1 MGYDCFIEEDKSPPM
16 AKTAPNGTEDCAQ
29 ITSHCYTTPYWSYK
43 KCMGHTAGVV
53 DGRTYETLAQ
63 HLQGRAPL
71 SVHLK
76 IDVEGSE
83 WTVLEQLLERPDDLA
98 KIRTLDMEVHFGYS
112 AASEAKFAQWP
123 EKDRLERQVR
133 IFEGLAEKLIVTGT
147 TMETYRQ
154 GWWPD
159 KDCPEQQCHEPV
171 VHLAGGWSP
180 QMFAI
185 SYVNRELIGF

>member
-1 MGYDCFIEEDKSPPM
+1 MG
-16 AKTAPNGTEDCAQ
+16 
-29 ITSHCYTTPYWSYK
+29 
-43 KCMGHTAGVV
+43 
-53 DGRTYETLAQ
+53 
-63 HLQGRAPL
+63 
-71 SVHLK
+71 
-76 IDVEGSE
+76 
-83 WTVLEQLLERPDDLA
+83 
-98 KIRTLDMEVHFGYS
+98 VHFGYS
-112 AASEAKFAQWP
+112 AASEAKFAEWP

-185 SYVNRELIGF
+185 SYVNRVLIEDTRGSAFQAEPAAVSRPEKGVKKSAGKKKASKK